1 MTVRHTF
8 TCAKC
13 QSLRLILHTNGEM
26 NSYTGRFRCLPK
38 YHGFDA
44 SPHDSLRWF
53 PAAAPSHEQAP
64 QQCPTVI
71 SFAETR
77 AFRQRNTCYKHKVKW
92 YGDIIFYT
100 QSWKTYGS
108 KWSSEEIDTNKW
120 NVISTLSTQQW
131 LFLCAHWCPHWI
143 DRNPGE
149 VWLAFVRHLPSFV
162 KGLWQGNPRT
172 KGRLSW
178 GNHL

>member
-26 NSYTGRFRCLPK
+26 NSNTGRFRCLPK

-71 SFAETR
+71 SFADTR
-77 AFRQRNTCYKHKVKW
+77 AFWQRNTCYKQKVKW
-92 YGDIIFYT
+92 YGDIIFFNT

-120 NVISTLSTQQW
+120 NVISTLSTQKW
-131 LFLCAHWCPHWI
+131 LIVCPLVPPLNRPKPRRSVTRLCSP
-143 DRNPGE
+143 
-149 VWLAFVRHLPSFV
+149 LAELCQRFVAGKSP
-162 KGLWQGNPRT
+162 N
-172 KGRLSW
+172 
-178 GNHL
+178 